1 MPHWVSIRFSS
12 AAQTLSSLRQS
23 ATGRACEFATVKK
36 SLAKIWRIDRPLKR
50 NSVGPGYL
58 QRPPTRTGHG
68 LAGGTAK
75 GFGAELAAE
84 IAWDCAAAAE
94 TSCALTLPLAA
105 LREPTECRGDAARS
119 KAMAPSRNDIAES
132 AMAACM
138 ASKNY
143 VWAG

>member
-1 MPHWVSIRFSS
+1 MRVCDGKKEP
-12 AAQTLSSLRQS
+12 
-23 ATGRACEFATVKK
+23 CEN
-36 SLAKIWRIDRPLKR
+36 LAYRPAIKAE
-50 NSVGPGYL
+50 P
-58 QRPPTRTGHG
+58 
-68 LAGGTAK
+68 AK

-94 TSCALTLPLAA
+94 TSCALTLPPAA